1 MLIHMEFCFH
11 LLLIANVIKML
22 NFAFISSLSLQQF
35 FATVMK
41 SYSNRKLV
49 EQLNQ
54 DEETPELVS
63 FFLSVQIL
71 LYLTITFMVLN
82 RHSYF

>member
-1 MLIHMEFCFH
+1 MLIHVEFCFR
-11 LLLIANVIKML
+11 LPLIANVIKML
-22 NFAFISSLSLQQF
+22 NFAFISSFSLQQF

-63 FFLSVQIL
+63 FFFQCRFYSTYQSQLWL
-71 LYLTITFMVLN
+71 
-82 RHSYF
+82 